1 MRVIIAGSRNIN
13 SMDILE
19 KAIDLSGF
27 SITEVISGGAR
38 GVDTLGENWATDH
51 GITFKR
57 FPALWGDYGRSAGY
71 KRNVVMAQNADAL
84 IALWNGSS
92 KGTKHMIDIAKKQKL
107 KVFVHEIQLCK

>member
-27 SITEVISGGAR
+27 SITEVISGGAQ
-38 GVDTLGENWATDH
+38 GVDTLGENWATDY

-57 FPALWGDYGRSAGY
+57 FPALWEDYGRSAGY

-107 KVFVHEIQLCK
+107 KVFVHEVKLCK